1 MRRSLIVFAFGYF
14 IIDSFYY
21 LLGSGFPFSAAQW
34 ALVALL
40 VVMAVLMGYQIKL
53 MVKEEKEK
61 KEKAEA
67 EKQGETKTEDP
78 AVPEEYMEREE
89 ETTLEPE
96 EPAESDSSKYDN

>member
-21 LLGSGFPFSAAQW
+21 LLGSGFPFTGAQW
-34 ALVALL
+34 ALVALM

-61 KEKAEA
+61 KEKKEA
-67 EKQGETKTEDP
+67 EMNGEDHTDVLQEPETEDQGEE
-78 AVPEEYMEREE
+78 PE
-89 ETTLEPE
+89 E
-96 EPAESDSSKYDN
+96 EPAESEGPSKYDN

>member
-21 LLGSGFPFSAAQW
+21 LLGSGFPFTGAQW

-61 KEKAEA
+61 KEKKEA
-67 EKQGETKTEDP
+67 EMNGEDHTDVLQEPETEDQGEE
-78 AVPEEYMEREE
+78 PE
-89 ETTLEPE
+89 E
-96 EPAESDSSKYDN
+96 EPAESEGPSKYDN

>member
-21 LLGSGFPFSAAQW
+21 LLGSGFPFTGAQW

-61 KEKAEA
+61 KEKKEA
-67 EKQGETKTEDP
+67 EMNGEDHTDVLQEPETVEQGEE
-78 AVPEEYMEREE
+78 PE
-89 ETTLEPE
+89 E
-96 EPAESDSSKYDN
+96 EPAESEGPSKYAN

>member
-21 LLGSGFPFSAAQW
+21 LLGSGFPFTGAQW

-61 KEKAEA
+61 KEKKEA
-67 EKQGETKTEDP
+67 EMNGEDHTDVLQEPETVEQGEE
-78 AVPEEYMEREE
+78 PE
-89 ETTLEPE
+89 E
-96 EPAESDSSKYDN
+96 EPAESEGPSKYDN

>member
-21 LLGSGFPFSAAQW
+21 LLGSGFPFTGAQW
-34 ALVALL
+34 ALVALM

-61 KEKAEA
+61 KEKKEA
-67 EKQGETKTEDP
+67 EMNGEDHTDVLQEPETEEQGEE
-78 AVPEEYMEREE
+78 PE
-89 ETTLEPE
+89 E
-96 EPAESDSSKYDN
+96 EPAESEGPSKYDN

>member
-21 LLGSGFPFSAAQW
+21 LLGSGFPFTGAQW

-61 KEKAEA
+61 KEKKEA
-67 EKQGETKTEDP
+67 EMNGEDITNVPKMHRREKTNE
-78 AVPEEYMEREE
+78 M
-89 ETTLEPE
+89 
-96 EPAESDSSKYDN
+96 